1 MNISVHNY
9 DTFVSLID
17 PGLNTLICHIFVWNE
32 DMRVW
37 MDVFVLVLHQYIV
50 LSLVT
55 VIWYPDVKNF
65 SSDLSFT

>member
-1 MNISVHNY
+1 
-9 DTFVSLID
+9 
-17 PGLNTLICHIFVWNE
+17 
-32 DMRVW
+32 

-55 VIWYPDVKNF
+55 VISYPDVKNF